1 MADLDLDRVFAFPIS
16 KHIGADKAVNG
27 DCNRHMRAMD
37 RRIVLLATSRSGSEY
52 LSGLLKQTFGIEAH
66 EYLNPRS
73 SVSRGHAIGEGQS
86 PAEFLSS
93 LSQRLANRIFCT
105 KANMHALMPL
115 FEIGEFPTH
124 IREWHFIHLSRTNV
138 VRQAISLLL
147 AEKTGAWRDDMEP
160 TESIDLDE
168 LTYAAIASRI
178 EQVLAAR
185 DWLDRF
191 LTLFE
196 ITPLRINYEDLRA
209 SPRDWL
215 ERVGRFLDLPDL
227 SHGLGAAPASNAG
240 PRPQSTELNQHLEA
254 AFRTEMQHR
263 LGTGR
268 ASREFLIS
276 DREAAAMSTVPGR
289 LRQSAPMPNGPT
301 RALPQFGEPVR
312 IECAGGFEGE
322 VGFCWLYRLRKRADA
337 DTFARFADN
346 DQARANSPLLVY
358 ENGAPLGPAHASHA
372 VIRNSGSGAY
382 SHWKDDLYFSTS
394 DNSDPN
400 LNGRRYEIALGAV
413 V

>member
-27 DCNRHMRAMD
+27 DCNRHMRAMN

-52 LSGLLKQTFGIEAH
+52 LSDLLQKNFGIEAH

-73 SVSRGHAIGEGQS
+73 SVSRGHAIAEGQS
-86 PAEFLSS
+86 PSEFLSA
-93 LSQRLANRIFCT
+93 LSQRLPNRIFCT

-138 VRQAISLLL
+138 IRQAISLLL

-160 TESIDLDE
+160 TDPIDLDE

-191 LTLFE
+191 LALFE

-209 SPRDWL
+209 SPRDGL
-215 ERVGRFLDLPDL
+215 ERIGRFLELPNL
-227 SHGLGAAPASNAG
+227 SHDLGAAPASNAG
-240 PRPQSTELNQHLEA
+240 PRQQSTQLNQHLEA

-263 LGTGR
+263 LSTGR
-268 ASREFLIS
+268 ASRELLIS
-276 DREAAAMSTVPGR
+276 EQEAAAMSTVPGR
-289 LRQSAPMPNGPT
+289 PRRSAPRPNG
-301 RALPQFGEPVR
+301 PVR

-322 VGFCWLYRLRKRADA
+322 IGFCWLYRLRKRADA
-337 DTFARFADN
+337 DTFARFADS

-372 VIRNSGSGAY
+372 IIRNTGSGAY

-400 LNGRRYEIALGAV
+400 LNGRRYEIALGPGG
-413 V
+413 